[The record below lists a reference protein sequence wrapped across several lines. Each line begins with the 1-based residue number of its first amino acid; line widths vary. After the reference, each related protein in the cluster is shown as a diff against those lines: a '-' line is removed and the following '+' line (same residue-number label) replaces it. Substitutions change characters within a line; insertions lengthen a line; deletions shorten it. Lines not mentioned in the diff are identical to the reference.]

1 MYGSFICL
9 TNKSGKFGSIMCIGH
24 TLGEEILSSDST
36 VNYPHIERP
45 NDQPLSYVKRSESVV
60 SNDYSCVL
68 QLNINHFNV
77 MRIQRHIVAG
87 GGDML
92 NDFAVL
98 MYIFESHLVQKNN
111 WRLRV
116 KAPTFS

>member
-1 MYGSFICL
+1 MYGSFICQ
-9 TNKSGKFGSIMCIGH
+9 TNKNGKFGSIMCIGH
-24 TLGEEILSSDST
+24 TLGEEILSSDAT
-36 VNYPHIERP
+36 ENYPHINSN
-45 NDQPLSYVKRSESVV
+45 NDNHPSNSIKRSESVI
-60 SNDYSCVL
+60 SNDYCCIL
-68 QLNINHFNV
+68 RLNINHFNV

-111 WRLRV
+111 WR
-116 KAPTFS
+116 